1 MNITLSEVSQWKI
14 NTVCYHIHVKS
25 KKYRHE
31 CTCKLETDLRNI
43 KQACGCQRR
52 EGMGEGQIFSMR
64 ITNYSVWN
72 RKATRICH
80 ILIYRELQPL
90 SYNKS

>member
-1 MNITLSEVSQWKI
+1 MNIMLSEVSQWKI
-14 NTVCYHIHVKS
+14 NIVWYHIHVKS

-31 CTCKLETDLRNI
+31 CTCKRETDLRNI

-52 EGMGEGQIFSMR
+52 EGMGEGQIFPRR
-64 ITNYSVWN
+64 ITNYCVPN

-80 ILIYRELQPL
+80 ILIYREL
-90 SYNKS
+90 